1 MNSCFDTIFH
11 ISICMSVHV
20 PTQQKGKVCS
30 YVCIYMSICT
40 AFRQKFCRMY
50 DQENE
55 SSDSKTHQLRW
66 QSTDGDE
73 NVSYVTFSSRCTPL
87 PEVPTAP
94 TGALTCP
101 CSLSPSCHAGDLS
114 AAPSWTP
121 LQSPGGCR
129 GGIQELLAIW
139 QLRNGLQDTKEG
151 FHIY

>member
-1 MNSCFDTIFH
+1 MYVCLQ
-11 ISICMSVHV
+11 HV

-73 NVSYVTFSSRCTPL
+73 SVSYVTFSSRCTPL

-121 LQSPGGCR
+121 PCSPPGAAEGASRSCLPSGSLGTVCR
-129 GGIQELLAIW
+129 ILKKASISTNDCLTS
-139 QLRNGLQDTKEG
+139 L
-151 FHIY
+151 